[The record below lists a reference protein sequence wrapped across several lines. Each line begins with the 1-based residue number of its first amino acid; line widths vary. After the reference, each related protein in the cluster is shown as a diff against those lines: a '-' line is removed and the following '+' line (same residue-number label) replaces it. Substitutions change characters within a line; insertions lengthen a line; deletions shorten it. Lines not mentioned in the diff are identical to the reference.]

1 MGLQRDKDL
10 PIDVE
15 IHAHCADTC
24 KDLVW
29 LGREFFF
36 FSPKCFAQVLSGEQR
51 KTEKLT
57 IAMLHKILYILYS
70 FSSPNR
76 DIEMETKI
84 QLTKQ
89 REKVM

>member
-10 PIDVE
+10 PVDV
-15 IHAHCADTC
+15 HCADTC

-29 LGREFFF
+29 LDREFYFIFF
-36 FSPKCFAQVLSGEQR
+36 PKCFAQVLSGEQ
-51 KTEKLT
+51 KTTEKVT
-57 IAMLHKILYILYS
+57 TAMLCKILYILYS